1 MARVHRLLAI
11 VAAVLGIAAAFGD
24 SNPGYISAPA
34 LAERIMRGDE
44 TLRVFDLRPLADYNE
59 LHIPTAVH
67 TTLEEL
73 SRTAFTG
80 NEIIVLYRLRQFDG
94 DAHAGSARS
103 PVRLKSGPRVYLL
116 REGIYEWIARVREP
130 RLATDATPA
139 ERAEFERATLFS
151 RFFGG
156 MARTNVARSEVPTGY
171 WTTDVQVVPTESS
184 TTESKVRQALL
195 QVRRRG
201 C

>member
-1 MARVHRLLAI
+1 MTRLHGALAI
-11 VAAVLGIAAAFGD
+11 VAAGLGIAAAFND
-24 SNPGYISAPA
+24 ANPGYISAPA
-34 LAERIMRGDE
+34 LAEQIMRGDA
-44 TLRVFDLRPLADYNE
+44 TLRVFDLRSLADYNE

-67 TTLEEL
+67 TTVDEL
-73 SRTAFTG
+73 SRTQFTG
-80 NEIIVLYRLRQFDG
+80 SETVVLYQLRSFDVG
-94 DAHAGSARS
+94 ARASATQS
-103 PVRLKSGPRVYLL
+103 PRLKGARRVYLL

-130 RLATDATPA
+130 RLATDATPT

-156 MARTNVARSEVPTGY
+156 VVRTNIARSEVPTGY
-171 WTTDVQVVPTESS
+171 WTADVQLVAAQPSA
-184 TTESKVRQALL
+184 TESKALQAVL